1 MTVFS
6 AQTIRKVKP
15 VRPFSE
21 RAKFEGVSYGLSSCG
36 YDIRVDADYNIPG
49 DGRVVLVASL
59 EEFSMPTNWVGI
71 VHDKS
76 TWARRGLY
84 VQNTVIE
91 PGWKGFLTL
100 ELTYSPRN
108 PGWSSLELKAGHP
121 IAQVI
126 FHQTDEPTEQP
137 YDGKYQNQKAGPQ
150 EAILEE

>member
-15 VRPFSE
+15 VSPFYE
-21 RAKFEGVSYGLSSCG
+21 RAKFQGMSYGLSSAG
-36 YDIRVDADYNIPG
+36 YDIRVDADYVVPG

-59 EEFSMPTNWVGI
+59 EEFNMPTNWLGYVK
-71 VHDKS
+71 DKS
-76 TWARRGLY
+76 TWARKGLF

-100 ELTYSPRN
+100 ELTYSPRT
-108 PGWSSLELKAGHP
+108 PGYSSIDLRSGTP
-121 IAQVI
+121 IAQIV

-137 YDGKYQNQKAGPQ
+137 YEGKYQNQEAGPQ
-150 EAILEE
+150 SARLEK